1 MDQNRDK
8 MTQAMSYHERAM
20 NRRKT
25 KPKILP
31 PHVRNY
37 RTTCPQCGRTYEGNF
52 PMWVQIGPFPCICG
66 ATVPAPRN
74 QAFPF
79 DE

>member
-1 MDQNRDK
+1 
-8 MTQAMSYHERAM
+8 M
-20 NRRKT
+20 NQRKT
-25 KPKILP
+25 KPKVLP

-37 RTTCPQCGRTYEGNF
+37 RTTCPLCGRTYEGNF

>member
-1 MDQNRDK
+1 
-8 MTQAMSYHERAM
+8 M

-25 KPKILP
+25 KRKALP

-37 RTTCPQCGRTYEGNF
+37 RTACPQCGRIYEGNF

-66 ATVPAPRN
+66 ATVPAPPN
-74 QAFPF
+74 QVSPW
-79 DE
+79 ER